1 MAYINLLNI
10 CRTGTK
16 ALGPG
21 LRYVLWVQG
30 CPFSCPSC
38 LTPEGREIHAK
49 LMTQTEIIAQD
60 IINNPVIDGITI
72 SGGEPFLQAS
82 SLTDI
87 VNRVRIVRPDFN
99 VIVFTGYKIEQLNWP
114 DAQNFLA
121 VIDTLIDGPYV
132 QNMNNGRG
140 LRGSLNQR
148 IIFLTNRLLK
158 FKEEMENAKR
168 KQDIDIR
175 GEETLFIGIPN
186 KK

>member
-72 SGGEPFLQAS
+72 SGVEPFLQAS
-82 SLTDI
+82 SFQDI

-99 VIVFTGYKIEQLNWP
+99 VIVCKTVNICFCIVVFKKDGTRSSFELAAKFVVFSFRNTNKFCHSVVFLFLGDSEW
-114 DAQNFLA
+114 NFERLGALA
-121 VIDTLIDGPYV
+121 FGI
-132 QNMNNGRG
+132 
-140 LRGSLNQR
+140 
-148 IIFLTNRLLK
+148 
-158 FKEEMENAKR
+158 
-168 KQDIDIR
+168 
-175 GEETLFIGIPN
+175 GEHVEL
-186 KK
+186 